1 MMLVDATGLVAL
13 LNGRDD
19 AHTRCREA
27 LGGVAAPLG
36 IVWPGLVRALE
47 ALRAWPP
54 GADGVWEMIERGALR
69 VLPLADSDVPRL
81 RELMS
86 SGRGRK
92 PLALSRA
99 CLVRVAERE
108 GLEDVLSLDRKG
120 LASCRIGGR
129 RAFRI
134 HPANAPAGRRAQERR
149 GARGM
154 RAEGHSRPRTRSRA
168 SGPRARARRTS

>member
-1 MMLVDATGLVAL
+1 VDATGLVAL
-13 LNGRDD
+13 LNARDE
-19 AHTRCREA
+19 AHARCREA

-47 ALRAWPP
+47 ALSPWPA

-69 VLPLADSDVPRL
+69 VLPLGDSDVPRL

-86 SGRGRK
+86 PVGGRK
-92 PLALSRA
+92 PLVLSRA

-108 GLEDVLSLDRKG
+108 GLEDVLSLDRD

-129 RAFRI
+129 RGFRI
-134 HPANAPAGRRAQERR
+134 RPASAPAGRRAQERR
-149 GARGM
+149 GARGT